1 MRAIAASLLLV
12 AVLAFSASACSKIPS
27 DDLCLSACTKYVQL
41 TGDSKRQALARLPKE
56 YKDKFD
62 AKLDTDG
69 KAIIDACFER
79 CKVDGSVAA
88 AECLVE
94 AKTAEDLNGCR
105 TNFGT
110 P

>member
-1 MRAIAASLLLV
+1 MRAIAATLLLL
-12 AVLAFSASACSKIPS
+12 AALAFSATACSKIPS
-27 DDLCLSACTKYVQL
+27 DDLCLSACKKYVQL
-41 TGDSKRQALARLPKE
+41 TGDAKRQALARLPKE

-69 KAIIDACFER
+69 KAIIDACVAR

-94 AKTAEDLNGCR
+94 AKTSEDLGSCR
-105 TNFGT
+105 NNFGQ